1 MSVRLAIAASA
12 LIVSA
17 TSFAAKEPLGAIESV
32 LEVPNLTKEQIYT
45 KSKAWIAK
53 KFVSA
58 NDVIQFDD
66 KETGSMLVKGMA
78 DFPCSGWR
86 CIGLSDYRISFTIK
100 IDTKDG
106 RVRTIYSDFLQVQR
120 PAAQVSMG
128 FPIPPTPIFIEYGK
142 TETTNYVN
150 KLNQEMKSYLES
162 GDGSSGDNW

>member
-1 MSVRLAIAASA
+1 MSVRLAIAVSA
-12 LIVSA
+12 MIVST

-32 LEVPNLTKEQIYT
+32 LEVPNLTKEQVYT

-66 KETGSMLVKGMA
+66 KESGSMLVKGMA

-86 CIGLSDYRISFTIK
+86 CVGLSDYQISFTIK

-106 RVRTIYSDFLQVQR
+106 RIRTIYSDFLQVQR
-120 PAAQVSMG
+120 PSARATMG
-128 FPIPPTPIFIEYGK
+128 FPIQPTPIYIEYGK
-142 TETTNYVN
+142 TETAKYVES
-150 KLNQEMKSYLES
+150 LNQDMKSYLES